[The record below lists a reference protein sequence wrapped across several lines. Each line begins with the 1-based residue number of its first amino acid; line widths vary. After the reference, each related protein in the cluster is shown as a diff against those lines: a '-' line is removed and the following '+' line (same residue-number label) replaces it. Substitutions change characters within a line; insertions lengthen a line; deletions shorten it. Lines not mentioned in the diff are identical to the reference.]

1 MSEQQPNQ
9 NLTFSRFADWCLHKD
24 SLSAEARHTV
34 EVLLKKAGT
43 SDCYE
48 AEKILSSYT
57 NLEVNFLD
65 ISNLSPLST
74 LTNLTYLSLV
84 GNQISDLKPL
94 SNLTNLRHLGLSGN
108 KISDLSPISKLENLD
123 FLAINTNQIW
133 DLNPLCNLTNL
144 TALFLA
150 YNQISDLKPL
160 SQLGELRILHLY
172 RNRITDISPLSKLI
186 NLNTLYIYANNN
198 ILDLSPL
205 LDLVNLDMVVIDDT
219 SISDLSIFIN
229 LKTHTT
235 INAVPKRVYDLSRIS
250 PIEQKLNALLTA
262 PINIQKCVEALN
274 LLYKSIGIENH
285 KIIFLPSPQPD
296 FKDSSNKKSIRE
308 TIAQKINQAA
318 TTKINFY
325 LWLLIS
331 EQVKFHKFIYA
342 SVYISIEQHL
352 NENFLDSVITSP
364 SLFTAI
370 GATELAVQEF
380 NYQLDQKEQKAL
392 ECLNQLLENCGWIFA
407 FEEVC
412 IVCDRPRKISLDS
425 DNQLHAEAE
434 PAIQFA
440 DGWHTGYYYH
450 GVKIPEQY
458 GKLHFS
464 EWQPQWLLEED
475 NAEVRRVLIQVIGY
489 DRICEELQAQV
500 LDSWQEYT
508 LLCIAA
514 DVDVE
519 PIHLLKMTC
528 PSTGRIHILRVP
540 PEITSA
546 REAIRW
552 VNWDIDPEN
561 FSVQT

>member
-1 MSEQQPNQ
+1 
-9 NLTFSRFADWCLHKD
+9 LHKD
-24 SLSAEARHTV
+24 SLSEEAKLTV
-34 EVLLKKAGT
+34 EVLLEKAGT

-57 NLEVNFLD
+57 KLEVNFLD

-94 SNLTNLRHLGLSGN
+94 SNITNLRHLGLSGN
-108 KISDLSPISKLENLD
+108 KISDLSPISKLGNLD

-144 TALFLA
+144 TSLFLG

-160 SQLGELRILHLY
+160 SQLRELRILHLY
-172 RNRITDISPLSKLI
+172 HNRIIDISPLGKLT
-186 NLNTLYIYANNN
+186 NLNSLLIYENN
-198 ILDLSPL
+198 ILDLIPL
-205 LDLVNLDMVVIDDT
+205 LELVNLYDVSLDDT
-219 SISDLSIFIN
+219 SISDLSIFMNI
-229 LKTHTT
+229 KTHTT
-235 INAVPKRVYDLSRIS
+235 INAKPKRAYDLSRIY
-250 PIEQKLNALLTA
+250 PIEQKLNALLTV

-274 LLYKSIGIENH
+274 FLYKSIGIETP

-296 FKDSSNKKSIRE
+296 FKEFSNKKIIRE
-308 TIAQKINQAA
+308 TIAQKIYQAA
-318 TTKINFY
+318 ATKINFY
-325 LWLLIS
+325 LWLLLS

-342 SVYISIEQHL
+342 SAYISIEQHL
-352 NENFLDSVITSP
+352 NENFLDSNINCIG
-364 SLFTAI
+364 LFTAI
-370 GATELAVQEF
+370 GATELAIQEF
-380 NYQLDQKEQKAL
+380 NYQLDQEEQEAL
-392 ECLNQLLENCGWIFA
+392 QYFNQLLENCGWIFP
-407 FEEVC
+407 FDKVC

-434 PAIQFA
+434 PVIQFA

-450 GVKIPEQY
+450 SVKIPEKY
-458 GKLHFS
+458 GKLHYH
-464 EWQPQWLLEED
+464 EWQPQWLLAED

-500 LDSWQEYT
+500 LDSWEEYT
-508 LLCIAA
+508 LLCINA

-528 PSTGRIHILRVP
+528 PSTGRIHTLRVP
-540 PEITSA
+540 PEILSA
-546 REAIRW
+546 RVAIRW
-552 VNWDIDPEN
+552 INWDIDPED